1 MDSNLHSEIREYLT
15 ISRQRHRVFPRA
27 AVAGVFAG
35 LLALL
40 FRLALAGADTLREH
54 LITWG
59 HRAGALGW
67 FLPVSFGAIGA
78 SVAVAITQKYAPEA
92 SGSGIPHL
100 EAVLH
105 RFRSLHWL
113 RLLVVKFFGG
123 SIAIASGLAL
133 GREGPTVQMG
143 GAVGAGVAHLFKSQA
158 TERLV
163 LISAGAGAG
172 LGAVFNAPL
181 SGLMFVVE
189 ELRRDFQPIVFGAS
203 FIACVIADVIMRMGT
218 GQLPVF
224 LVPSHPASPLGSLF
238 VFTVLGVVAGLV
250 GALFNRSLLIALDW
264 RDRVSKRWVLPMSA
278 LVGGIVGLIGYF
290 EPHLVGSGHQICQ
303 LASTDGIVLEAVPL
317 FFILRF
323 LMTITSYATG
333 APGGIFAPILALGAL
348 LGLFVGGTVHR
359 LLPAVV
365 PTPETFAVVGMAAL
379 FTGIVRAPITGITLI
394 IEMTN
399 SYQQMLSLLVSC
411 FFAYIV
417 AESLG
422 DTPIYEALLERDLA
436 QHSTAQHL
444 KKPAV
449 VEFTVE
455 DGAPFAGKEVR
466 SLGLPPGCIL
476 VSCSDGKREWVP
488 RANTRLFPHMRITAM
503 VAPEAEQAIE
513 ILHKGCQNSATS
525 ESTPKQE
532 EQT

>member
-1 MDSNLHSEIREYLT
+1 MSSDLHSEIKEYLT

-27 AVAGVFAG
+27 AVAGLFAG

-40 FRLALAGADTLREH
+40 FRLTLAGGDILREH
-54 LITWG
+54 LITLG
-59 HRAGALGW
+59 HRYGALGW
-67 FLPVSFGAIGA
+67 LLPVSFGAIGA
-78 SVAVAITQKYAPEA
+78 SVAVALTQKYAPEA

-105 RFRSLHWL
+105 RFSRLHWL

-123 SIAIASGLAL
+123 AIAIASGLAL

-143 GAVGAGVAHLFKSQA
+143 GAVGDAVARLSKSQA
-158 TERLV
+158 SERLAI
-163 LISAGAGAG
+163 ISAGAGAG

-181 SGLMFVVE
+181 SGLMFTVE
-189 ELRRDFQPIVFGAS
+189 ELRRDFQPIVFGAA
-203 FIACVIADVIMRMGT
+203 FIACVIADVIMRIGT
-218 GQLPVF
+218 GQRPVF
-224 LVPSHPASPLGSLF
+224 LVPSYPASPLGSLF
-238 VFTVLGVVAGLV
+238 AFAVLGAVLGLV
-250 GALFNRSLLIALDW
+250 GVLFNRGLLIALDW
-264 RDRVSKRWVLPMSA
+264 RDRVPKRWGLPLAA

-290 EPHLVGSGHQICQ
+290 EPHLVGSGHQIGQ
-303 LASTDGIVLEAVPL
+303 LALTDGIVLEVIPL

-323 LMTITSYATG
+323 FMTIASYATG
-333 APGGIFAPILALGAL
+333 TPGGIFAPMLALGAL
-348 LGLFVGGTVHR
+348 LGLFVGGIAQR

-365 PTPETFAVVGMAAL
+365 PIPETFAVVGMAAL

-394 IEMTN
+394 VEMTN
-399 SYQQMLSLLVSC
+399 SYQQMLPLLVSC

-436 QHSTAQHL
+436 QHAPAHDL
-444 KKPAV
+444 KKPTV

-455 DGAPFAGKEVR
+455 IGAPFTGKEVR
-466 SLGLPPGCIL
+466 SLGLPPGCVL
-476 VSCSDGKREWVP
+476 VRCSDGKREWVP
-488 RANTRLFPHMRITAM
+488 RANTRLSPHMRITAV

-513 ILHKGCQNSATS
+513 ILRKGCQNSATS
-525 ESTPKQE
+525 ESTSRQK